1 MGRVVSTAG
10 ELCGSLSRNAWIR
23 LRATPKTGQRQP
35 SVTQGS
41 LTSGPNKGPKSESR
55 SQFGWKV
62 VKIDMLDI
70 FKLTMATA
78 YKRS

>member
-41 LTSGPNKGPKSESR
+41 LTSGPKSESR

-62 VKIDMLDI
+62 VKFDMLDI